1 MKSILSE
8 NSLKNLYSFFAL
20 TPTPI
25 KTFESYANCER
36 KISGADLLLTLV
48 PTEKGKKNKNKGKS
62 NHSGARKIKMS
73 YSL

>member
-48 PTEKGKKNKNKGKS
+48 PTEKGKKE
-62 NHSGARKIKMS
+62 
-73 YSL
+73 